1 MEAAAK
7 LMHEQHTVPINNR
20 KRCFGTGRIIC
31 TQPRRISCTSVAER
45 VCFERN
51 EKIGARV
58 GYQIRFEQ
66 RATDSTELLYCTDGI
81 LLRFLVGN
89 PKLEGIS
96 CVIVDEAHERGVHT
110 DTILL
115 ILKDLVLER
124 KDTAE
129 PLKVVLMSA
138 TIDASNFLRYFDP
151 KSTIQFNNMASE
163 QNDNREEKVYAI
175 TTGDSNDKDEEC
187 PFTVSF
193 IEIPGKTNY
202 PIKEYFIEDLFLLG
216 SQFTPRS
223 PSSHRGRKSSA
234 LETRNAWASSSDAV
248 KAKYKELGLD
258 MKNNSRDQWKY
269 LSAILQQPFEVDVD
283 LICNV
288 VEHIEHSESLDNSST
303 LGSILIFVPGWA
315 DITNVI
321 KQLEVTSRK
330 RFQGCKWNLLP
341 LHSMVPPKD
350 QLKVFDDPKKGVRK
364 IVISTN
370 LAETSITI
378 EDVVYVIDSG
388 LMRGTTYNPHTN
400 IAALETMQISR
411 SNAQQRRGRAGRC
424 KPGTLFKLYSEL
436 EFIEEMSDHELP
448 EMLRTPVEELC
459 LRVKALQLPGD
470 LPVREV
476 LRKAIDPP
484 NVIAVENAETLL
496 IELGAFECTGLGETM
511 TPLGWKLSMLPIHPC
526 LGKMLLLGSLFARY
540 SEQKSTSGD
549 GNILPS
555 LISICSTLSFKSPF
569 VLPFGKEKEADDAR
583 KEFGRGLHS
592 DHLLFAKVLDE
603 YNQRKSRGDIRTWL
617 GKNYMSGKTLEM
629 TDRIK
634 QDLMRY
640 LQDIDV
646 NVEVSPDTN
655 IRARQLFH
663 DELNTPLL
671 SAILAASLNISFL
684 PPGNKKLS
692 SVHGG
697 SLCSTHPS
705 SLLSML
711 ESLGDANALWK
722 RYRHLLRNDNHPIVE
737 SFVLDQPDK
746 LFIVGWFERLKTSD
760 VYLRDCSL
768 ISDPLPMILLLPGIR
783 QRGDT
788 KRSLAKGD
796 EVSPF
801 ANDPTIF
808 EVIGC
813 KAGFGGI
820 THNPRQKNLATSSL
834 LLKVRDDN
842 TARLLSDLRQKLGV
856 FFAAVLARDANS
868 NPSEGTETCLRDVFS
883 GLACLIDHS
892 HSLYIS
898 SEYSSAKRNDDHDT
912 KDVIAL
918 HNYAACQT
926 LNPNLDESDASSS
939 EDDSHMRYG
948 KGYSVTYSDGGDN
961 VRGNGHSRIKRGRG
975 NSWGRGGAKCG
986 RGRGRS
992 GGRNR

>member
-1 MEAAAK
+1 
-7 LMHEQHTVPINNR
+7 
-20 KRCFGTGRIIC
+20 
-31 TQPRRISCTSVAER
+31 
-45 VCFERN
+45 
-51 EKIGARV
+51 
-58 GYQIRFEQ
+58 
-66 RATDSTELLYCTDGI
+66 
-81 LLRFLVGN
+81 
-89 PKLEGIS
+89 
-96 CVIVDEAHERGVHT
+96 
-110 DTILL
+110 
-115 ILKDLVLER
+115 
-124 KDTAE
+124 
-129 PLKVVLMSA
+129 
-138 TIDASNFLRYFDP
+138 
-151 KSTIQFNNMASE
+151 
-163 QNDNREEKVYAI
+163 
-175 TTGDSNDKDEEC
+175 
-187 PFTVSF
+187 
-193 IEIPGKTNY
+193 
-202 PIKEYFIEDLFLLG
+202 
-216 SQFTPRS
+216 
-223 PSSHRGRKSSA
+223 
-234 LETRNAWASSSDAV
+234 
-248 KAKYKELGLD
+248 
-258 MKNNSRDQWKY
+258 
-269 LSAILQQPFEVDVD
+269 
-283 LICNV
+283 
-288 VEHIEHSESLDNSST
+288 
-303 LGSILIFVPGWA
+303 
-315 DITNVI
+315 
-321 KQLEVTSRK
+321 
-330 RFQGCKWNLLP
+330 
-341 LHSMVPPKD
+341 
-350 QLKVFDDPKKGVRK
+350 
-364 IVISTN
+364 
-370 LAETSITI
+370 
-378 EDVVYVIDSG
+378 
-388 LMRGTTYNPHTN
+388 
-400 IAALETMQISR
+400 
-411 SNAQQRRGRAGRC
+411 
-424 KPGTLFKLYSEL
+424 
-436 EFIEEMSDHELP
+436 
-448 EMLRTPVEELC
+448 
-459 LRVKALQLPGD
+459 
-470 LPVREV
+470 
-476 LRKAIDPP
+476 
-484 NVIAVENAETLL
+484 
-496 IELGAFECTGLGETM
+496 
-511 TPLGWKLSMLPIHPC
+511 
-526 LGKMLLLGSLFARY
+526 
-540 SEQKSTSGD
+540 
-549 GNILPS
+549 
-555 LISICSTLSFKSPF
+555 
-569 VLPFGKEKEADDAR
+569 
-583 KEFGRGLHS
+583 
-592 DHLLFAKVLDE
+592 
-603 YNQRKSRGDIRTWL
+603 
-617 GKNYMSGKTLEM
+617 MSGKTLEM

-820 THNPRQKNLATSSL
+820 TNNPRQKNLATSSL

-842 TARLLSDLRQKLGV
+842 TARLLGDLRQKLGV

-868 NPSEGTETCLRDVFS
+868 NPSEGTETCLRNVFS

-948 KGYSVTYSDGGDN
+948 KGYSVKYSDGGDN